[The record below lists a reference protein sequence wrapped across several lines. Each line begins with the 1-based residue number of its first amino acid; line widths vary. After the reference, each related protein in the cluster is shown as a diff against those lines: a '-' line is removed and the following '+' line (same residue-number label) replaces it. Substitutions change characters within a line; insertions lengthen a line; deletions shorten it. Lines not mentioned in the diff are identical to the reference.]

1 MNCVYILTSVING
14 PKRDH
19 KLKIFSVSRQCR
31 ESKESDFFRNIIQA
45 QLQLPPLTVLL
56 WWLGRKWCSMPTT
69 GCCVKIPEP
78 KRANSKNKQ
87 RFYKELTRRGHSK
100 VKLSQA
106 HFFYFTFPAT
116 TVPGQKRDCQVFC
129 WRGGQNIN
137 SNSFKISWPA
147 PDPSLL
153 VFVWPSLNS

>member
-1 MNCVYILTSVING
+1 MPMQRKQRKWLFTKYNLST
-14 PKRDH
+14 
-19 KLKIFSVSRQCR
+19 
-31 ESKESDFFRNIIQA
+31 A
-45 QLQLPPLTVLL
+45 ATATTVLL

-106 HFFYFTFPAT
+106 HFFTSLSQQQQSLDKNVIARCFAEGEDRILIRTHSKF
-116 TVPGQKRDCQVFC
+116 
-129 WRGGQNIN
+129 
-137 SNSFKISWPA
+137 
-147 PDPSLL
+147 PDPLQIHHCWFLSDQ
-153 VFVWPSLNS
+153 VSIHKMIDPWVWGSGLKD